1 MNAQMDYQDRDRAA
15 SAIGFGTLLIGVGL
29 FVLLR
34 EPRLAHLGARYGA
47 PRTPRAEPDPDR
59 AAWRE
64 LDAGG
69 DPTVDPADRGP
80 G

>member
-1 MNAQMDYQDRDRAA
+1 MHGVHYLFLSDEEFDRMIAA
-15 SAIGFGTLLIGVGL
+15 GELLEWAV
-29 FVLLR
+29 VHK
-34 EPRLAHLGARYGA
+34 AARYG
-47 PRTPRAEPDPDR
+47 TPRAPEAELDPDR

-69 DPTVDPADRGP
+69 DPTVDPADRRP